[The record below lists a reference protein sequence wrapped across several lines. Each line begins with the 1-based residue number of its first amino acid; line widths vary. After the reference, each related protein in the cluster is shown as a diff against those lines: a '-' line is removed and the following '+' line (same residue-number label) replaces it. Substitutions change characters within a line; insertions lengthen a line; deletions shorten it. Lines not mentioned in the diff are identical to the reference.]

1 MSARELVAVVLS
13 GGMDS
18 TTVAA
23 HYHHDGH
30 PLLMITVDYGQRHR
44 KEIDSAAAVA
54 RHYSAEHVVVDLRSV
69 GSALTGSALTD
80 DTVAVPDGHYAE
92 ATMKATIVPNRNA
105 ILANV
110 AVGIALSHRAA
121 VLALGT
127 HAGDHFIY
135 PDCRP
140 AFIDALSTLVEVANE
155 GMNPPRVEAPFLR
168 WSKSDI
174 ARHGTMLGAP
184 MELTWSCYKG
194 GDRHCGVCG
203 TCYERREAFR
213 DADVP
218 DPTAYLDNTTEFPAP
233 AAL

>member
-1 MSARELVAVVLS
+1 MSAGELVAVVLS

-18 TTVAA
+18 TTAAA
-23 HYHHDGH
+23 HYHHNGSQ
-30 PLLMITVDYGQRHR
+30 LLMVTVDYGQRHR
-44 KEIDSAAAVA
+44 KEISSAEAVA
-54 RHYSAEHVVVDLRSV
+54 RYYSAEHIVVDLRSL

-80 DTVAVPDGHYAE
+80 STVAVPDGHYAE
-92 ATMKATIVPNRNA
+92 ASMKATVVPNRNA

-110 AVGIALSHRAA
+110 AVGIALSRRAT

-140 AFIDALSTLVEVANE
+140 EFIDALGNLVQVANE
-155 GMNPPRVEAPFLR
+155 GMFPPRIEAPFLY

-174 ARHGTMLGAP
+174 ARHGTELGAP
-184 MELTWSCYKG
+184 LHITWSCYKG
-194 GDRHCGVCG
+194 GDQHCGVCG

-213 DADVP
+213 DANVP
-218 DPTAYLDNTTEFPAP
+218 DPTTYLDSVTEFPAP
-233 AAL
+233 VSP